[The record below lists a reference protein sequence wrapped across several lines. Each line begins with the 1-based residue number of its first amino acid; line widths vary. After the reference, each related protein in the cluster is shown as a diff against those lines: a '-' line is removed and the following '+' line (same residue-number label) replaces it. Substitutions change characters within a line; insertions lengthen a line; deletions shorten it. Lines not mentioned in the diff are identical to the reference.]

1 MEGKEF
7 DLEFENPVFEV
18 IPTAHGK
25 TVNIHD
31 ENRKIHKE

>member
-1 MEGKEF
+1 
-7 DLEFENPVFEV
+7 LEFENPVFEV

-31 ENRKIHKE
+31 ENRKTNNE